1 MQACHDGH
9 IDIARTAATAFGKQH
24 HWQLVFERQAQ
35 KAVGF
40 LVVAHA
46 LRACKNRRVIGKN
59 GAALPSNAANACHHP
74 IGWGIAHQIVGCATL
89 ALCSN
94 GQRTVFRKAVRVTQV
109 SDVFSRSAKP
119 QRVAFG
125 HHFGTVGV

>member
-9 IDIARTAATAFGKQH
+9 INIARAAATAFGKQH
-24 HWQLVFERQAQ
+24 HRQLVFERQAQ

-74 IGWGIAHQIVGCATL
+74 IGWGIAHQIVSCAPL
-89 ALCSN
+89 ALGCN
-94 GQRTVFRKAVRVTQV
+94 RQHAVFRKTVCVAQV

-125 HHFGTVGV
+125 NRFGAVGV

>member
-9 IDIARTAATAFGKQH
+9 INIARAAATAFGKQH

-46 LRACKNRRVIGKN
+46 LRARKNGCVIGKN
-59 GAALPSNAANACHHP
+59 GAALAMDAANACDHP

-89 ALCSN
+89 ALGCN
-94 GQRTVFRKAVRVTQV
+94 RQHAVFRKTVCVAQV

-125 HHFGTVGV
+125 YCFGTVGI